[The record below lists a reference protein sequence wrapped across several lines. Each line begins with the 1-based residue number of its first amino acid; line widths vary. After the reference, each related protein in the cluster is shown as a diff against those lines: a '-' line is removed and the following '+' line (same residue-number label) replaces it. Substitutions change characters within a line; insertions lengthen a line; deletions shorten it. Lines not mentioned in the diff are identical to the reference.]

1 MLSQLPRPHDNI
13 NRGED
18 RLASRNLGDVTVHS
32 TYPALR
38 EAGKVPAQGWL
49 TETAKVY
56 EFPEC
61 NNCLNLLKVPLSLP
75 NTSKLSTPGSALEGG
90 SKWWVEK
97 HLIRSWSCC
106 VNSALDPESSHL
118 LPLVQ
123 TPKSQL
129 QDFICQ
135 IGEKWTSFSFPSCIP
150 IYKGLQS
157 SPESL
162 HRFSWDSL
170 TPSLFIEWLLGAS
183 TVPGTKA
190 TVEQATQFLFA

>member
-106 VNSALDPESSHL
+106 VNSALDPENSHL
-118 LPLVQ
+118 LPRVWWAPSPNTKIPTPRFYMPDRGEMDLLLFPLLYPYLQGTTIESRVSTQVQ
-123 TPKSQL
+123 LRFTYSV
-129 QDFICQ
+129 
-135 IGEKWTSFSFPSCIP
+135 T
-150 IYKGLQS
+150 IY
-157 SPESL
+157 
-162 HRFSWDSL
+162 W
-170 TPSLFIEWLLGAS
+170 
-183 TVPGTKA
+183 VA
-190 TVEQATQFLFA
+190 TRCKHCARH